1 MRALNFI
8 AQNPINNTKVYFFKY
23 FIDGVF
29 VTILKLPKMTK
40 QEMWNLIRKKRL
52 CRIAFR
58 GEDYPYIAPFQ
69 YVVFDKTLYFHF
81 TDYGTKMK
89 LIQKDRNVCV
99 EIEEYKEDL
108 SEYSF
113 IVLKG
118 TLEVVIDPQERTK
131 ALKELANQGQ
141 EELSPNFLAAHGLR
155 KEDGWES
162 LTPKNSL
169 LVAVKIENIIQ
180 EIGLKSP

>member
-99 EIEEYKEDL
+99 
-108 SEYSF
+108 
-113 IVLKG
+113 
-118 TLEVVIDPQERTK
+118 
-131 ALKELANQGQ
+131 
-141 EELSPNFLAAHGLR
+141 
-155 KEDGWES
+155 
-162 LTPKNSL
+162 
-169 LVAVKIENIIQ
+169 
-180 EIGLKSP
+180 